1 MTPSDLIAS
10 GTIAARLSSADTLGN
25 GVPLAALPPP
35 EDSSELP
42 PHPVRTRAALVTA
55 AAAPAARRARER
67 AGTGCLRFL
76 GVRGSILHR
85 ADAAWEPRGR
95 HGPKGCRRSVAL
107 VTQPGGLTTVGEV
120 GGLGDAAA
128 GRDPFVVTPGL
139 VVSTGPL
146 VSAVG
151 PVLVAGARVV
161 VPEADVVGLV
171 GVARGAD
178 VVARAG
184 CSGTVP
190 VSLVVAVT
198 GVSGRMLRYRVP
210 IARNRMARTTVEVR
224 ARP

>member
-1 MTPSDLIAS
+1 
-10 GTIAARLSSADTLGN
+10 
-25 GVPLAALPPP
+25 
-35 EDSSELP
+35 
-42 PHPVRTRAALVTA
+42 
-55 AAAPAARRARER
+55 
-67 AGTGCLRFL
+67 
-76 GVRGSILHR
+76 
-85 ADAAWEPRGR
+85 
-95 HGPKGCRRSVAL
+95 VAL

-120 GGLGDAAA
+120 GGLGGDDDA
-128 GRDPFVVTPGL
+128 GRDPFVVTSGL

-171 GVARGAD
+171 VVARGAD

-198 GVSGRMLRYRVP
+198 GVSGRMLR
-210 IARNRMARTTVEVR
+210 
-224 ARP
+224 